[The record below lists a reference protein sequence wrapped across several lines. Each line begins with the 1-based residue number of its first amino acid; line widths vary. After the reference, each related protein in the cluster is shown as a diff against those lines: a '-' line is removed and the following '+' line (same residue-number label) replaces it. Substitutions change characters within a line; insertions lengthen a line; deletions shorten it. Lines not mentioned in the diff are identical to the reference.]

1 MQGPEGQKSVH
12 MDVPMLPVS
21 SSEPV
26 LLANVFFDLG
36 KSTLRNESHVELN
49 KLFDF
54 LVANPR
60 LKIEIGGHTDTRGN
74 DKENLILST
83 DRAKS
88 VVDYLKQKGIPEQQ
102 LLYKGYGELNPVVS
116 DEEIAKLAE
125 ENEKEAAHQSNRR
138 TEYKILK

>member
-1 MQGPEGQKSVH
+1 
-12 MDVPMLPVS
+12 
-21 SSEPV
+21 
-26 LLANVFFDLG
+26 VFFDLG